1 MKGDQTQSETKKSC
15 ILSFPFRRTEMGGFD
30 DTLILSLRK
39 GKIIGS
45 ILHRSRTGN
54 HGTRIYKVLPA
65 KYLIY
70 SVSRSNGGHIH
81 AKVGIVRVDDECNIV
96 SENEWLMDTVK
107 DEVLKLDDLPREI
120 RDILISNKDSLP
132 LWGRVFPFDT
142 DQLDTDQG
150 NAEQEG

>member
-1 MKGDQTQSETKKSC
+1 
-15 ILSFPFRRTEMGGFD
+15 MGGFD

-45 ILHRSRTGN
+45 ILHKSRTGN

-70 SVSRSNGGHIH
+70 SVSRSNGGHIY
-81 AKVGIVRVDDECNIV
+81 AKVGIVRVDDECSIV
-96 SENEWLMDTVK
+96 SINEFLVDTVK

-120 RDILISNKDSLP
+120 RNILISNKDSLP
-132 LWGRVFPFDT
+132 LWGMVFPF
-142 DQLDTDQG
+142 DTDQG

>member
-1 MKGDQTQSETKKSC
+1 MKGDQTQSETQKYC
-15 ILSFPFRRTEMGGFD
+15 ILSFPYRRTGMGGFD

-45 ILHRSRTGN
+45 ILRKSRTGN

-70 SVSRSNGGHIH
+70 SVSRSNGGHIY
-81 AKVGIVRVDDECNIV
+81 AKVGIVRVDDECSIV
-96 SENEWLMDTVK
+96 SINEWLMNTVK

-120 RDILISNKDSLP
+120 RDLLALNKDSLP
-132 LWGRVFPFDT
+132 LWGNVFPF
-142 DQLDTDQG
+142 DTDQG